1 MRCILHHYAV
11 FCVVKC
17 TVLYHTAFIV
27 INDKKRSKNVSAV
40 LSSSKVIGCNT
51 KTKDKP
57 GNHKEQIGNTGN
69 TPAEQQE
76 RHV

>member
-1 MRCILHHYAV
+1 MQF
-11 FCVVKC
+11 FCAVKC
-17 TVLYHTAFIV
+17 TVLYYTAFIV
-27 INDKKRSKNVSAV
+27 ISDKEKVQKCLCCLVV
-40 LSSSKVIGCNT
+40 SKVIGCNT

-76 RHV
+76 RHG